1 MRFYSSQQSNITQ
14 IQDRKKEQQSP
25 INAKEPS
32 VDDRP
37 VL

>member
-1 MRFYSSQQSNITQ
+1 MRFYSSQQGNITQ
-14 IQDRKKEQQSP
+14 IQDRKKEQQSL

-32 VDDRP
+32 VDDHP